1 MELKVEFNEAEL
13 KESSLRA
20 TILKGTVAHLLSV
33 LTPEALQVF
42 LEKTLADAVKG
53 ICSYDIQNAMRPHY
67 EKIISE
73 YVSLPPVKARL
84 EAAVKAAVDGAV
96 EACQELD
103 REFPEARL
111 LPSHSWSLGL
121 SPNRIETL
129 FYKRKENPD
138 GTEG

>member
-1 MELKVEFNEAEL
+1 MGKIGGSFRECG
-13 KESSLRA
+13 SYYP
-20 TILKGTVAHLLSV
+20 V
-33 LTPEALQVF
+33 LTY
-42 LEKTLADAVKG
+42 ADELW
-53 ICSYDIQNAMRPHY
+53 DLF
-67 EKIISE
+67 
-73 YVSLPPVKARL
+73 YV
-84 EAAVKAAVDGAV
+84 ET
-96 EACQELD
+96 CQELD

>member
-84 EAAVKAAVDGAV
+84 EEAVKAAVDGAV
-96 EACQELD
+96 AAYPASVQAAVSGMAMKSFMDAL
-103 REFPEARL
+103 
-111 LPSHSWSLGL
+111 HSKIKYG
-121 SPNRIETL
+121 
-129 FYKRKENPD
+129 
-138 GTEG
+138 